1 MAGGSTTQNNCM
13 LCGLPCAL
21 TTQIC
26 TTCRPSVGVNN
37 HFMLQRVPS
46 TWYPTVKDEREK
58 TNGKN

>member
-26 TTCRPSVGVNN
+26 TTCRPGGVPA
-37 HFMLQRVPS
+37 HPMLKRIGA
-46 TWYPTVKDEREK
+46 TWYPTWMDERNR
-58 TNGKN
+58 TNGQN